1 MRLAATILTV
11 AALASVP
18 LWLRDPYLMNALI
31 TTGIFIVAA
40 MSLNLLL
47 GFTGQLSL
55 GHVAFFG
62 IGAYVSALTSLG
74 FDVGLPGGGRIVHD
88 PWPPIVGFGLAIVA
102 AGLCGYLVGRLSFR
116 VRGAY
121 FVIVTISFAEVVR
134 LVALNWIELTQG
146 PLALNNIP
154 PSALPT
160 PGFGEIVLRNKLQNY
175 YLVLT
180 VAVIA
185 YALIARLV
193 RSHYGRAMRGL
204 MENETLAVSVG
215 IDVTRTLTLAA
226 VISAGIAG
234 AAGSLYAHYIRIIDP
249 EIFAFINTVTMVI
262 MVISGGKG
270 SLAGPVVGGLIFGLM
285 PVLLRPILAPEAQ
298 WIAYGGVLIAILFL
312 LPRGIVPSL
321 TQPKSKRRGKLVVS
335 DAVAFSEP
343 DAKEPA

>member
-1 MRLAATILTV
+1 MRTVLTILALAAF
-11 AALASVP
+11 ASVP
-18 LWLRDPYLMNALI
+18 LWLRDPYLLNALI
-31 TTGIFIVAA
+31 TTGIFIIAA

-74 FDVGLPGGGRIVHD
+74 FDIGLPGGFRLVHE
-88 PWPPIVGFGLAIVA
+88 PWPPITGFLFAILVA
-102 AGLCGYLVGRLSFR
+102 ALCGYFVGLLSFR

-134 LVALNWIELTQG
+134 LVALNWVELTQG
-146 PLALNNIP
+146 PLALTNIP
-154 PSALPT
+154 SIAIGLP
-160 PGFGEIVLRNKLQNY
+160 GLGELTLRTKLQNY
-175 YLVLT
+175 YLVLA
-180 VAVIA
+180 VAAVA
-185 YALIARLV
+185 YLVIARLV
-193 RSHYGRAMRGL
+193 RSHFGRAMRGL

-215 IDVTRTLTLAA
+215 IDVTKTLTLAA
-226 VISAGIAG
+226 VVSAAIAG

-270 SLAGPVVGGLIFGLM
+270 SLAGPVVGGLIFGLL
-285 PVLLRPILAPEAQ
+285 PVVLRPIMAPEAQ
-298 WIAYGGVLIAILFL
+298 WIAYGGVLIVILFV

-321 TQPKSKRRGKLVVS
+321 AQRFAKRKRKAATV
-335 DAVAFSEP
+335 APVAFSER
-343 DAKEPA
+343 AKDPA